1 MILDGISDPALCDK
15 RRFLLPWGYGAE
27 IRVIWIQE
35 RVDVFFFFFRLGS
48 AGGAGTAAEDLGNSL
63 RSAIPHKLEEM
74 K

>member
-1 MILDGISDPALCDK
+1 M
-15 RRFLLPWGYGAE
+15 
-27 IRVIWIQE
+27 IWIQE

-48 AGGAGTAAEDLGNSL
+48 AGGAGTATEDLGNSL

>member
-1 MILDGISDPALCDK
+1 M
-15 RRFLLPWGYGAE
+15 LPLGYDTE
-27 IRVIWIQE
+27 TRMIWIQE

-48 AGGAGTAAEDLGNSL
+48 AGGAGTATEDLGNSL